1 MSGDVIYYA
10 LLDDHGVVVG
20 NGEAWLMEDLQ
31 RSAPEGTHVR
41 LLREDEVPVPGLFYL
56 GADQRFHELPPR
68 PGPQFAWRNGA
79 WVDPRSAADIA
90 AQLYAAREATALDKS
105 ELLTRMLMSG
115 LLPVSDIEAAGEGR
129 IPPSLEPA
137 LAMLPP
143 EAQVVARIK
152 WRNDPVI
159 SRTNPV
165 IVLAGAALG
174 MSEEQLDT
182 LFGVVAPI

>member
-1 MSGDVIYYA
+1 MKFTVFDDASGLVAAHLEMPD
-10 LLDDHGVVVG
+10 
-20 NGEAWLMEDLQ
+20 
-31 RSAPEGTHVR
+31 
-41 LLREDEVPVPGLFYL
+41 EDEARLNVEPGQTLFALFVPDDSYL
-56 GADQRFHELPPR
+56 KGGIVLPLPPR
-68 PGPQFAWRNGA
+68 PVGPH
-79 WVDPRSAADIA
+79 WVFDLAGERWSDPRTPADLAAA
-90 AQLYAAREATALDKS
+90 LYAAREQTSLDKS

-152 WRNDPVI
+152 WRNDPII

-174 MSEEQLDT
+174 MSEEQLDA

>member
-1 MSGDVIYYA
+1 MIEFIVVERETGKIVRSGFSA
-10 LLDDHGVVVG
+10 NPGVDQVLEPGEVVLIT
-20 NGEAWLMEDLQ
+20 EMTDPA
-31 RSAPEGTHVR
+31 RYHVSAEGI
-41 LLREDEVPVPGLFYL
+41 VPI
-56 GADQRFHELPPR
+56 PPR
-68 PGPQFAWRNGA
+68 PEGWVEWNGEA
-79 WVDPRSAADIA
+79 WVDPRSP
-90 AQLYAAREATALDKS
+90 AQVSEALYTTRQRTSLDKS
-105 ELLTRMLMSG
+105 ELLTRMLLSG

-182 LFGVVAPI
+182 LFGVVSPI

>member
-1 MSGDVIYYA
+1 MSFFCTIYEAETGQYVQYIEA
-10 LLDDHGVVVG
+10 PDWLNVRLNAGADKVVVL
-20 NGEAWLMEDLQ
+20 GEFPPESYYKLGGVELMPPK
-31 RSAPEGTHVR
+31 PEGEFWTFDVEAER
-41 LLREDEVPVPGLFYL
+41 
-56 GADQRFHELPPR
+56 
-68 PGPQFAWRNGA
+68 
-79 WVDPRSAADIA
+79 WVDPRTAADLA
-90 AQLYAAREATALDKS
+90 AALYTVREHTSLDKS

>member
-1 MSGDVIYYA
+1 MIEFIVVDRATGKILRSGFSANPEEDQQLEPGEVV
-10 LLDDHGVVVG
+10 LLTDMADPAHFHVSADGIVPIPPRPEGWVEW
-20 NGEAWLMEDLQ
+20 NGEAWL
-31 RSAPEGTHVR
+31 
-41 LLREDEVPVPGLFYL
+41 
-56 GADQRFHELPPR
+56 
-68 PGPQFAWRNGA
+68 
-79 WVDPRSAADIA
+79 DPRSRAEVAAA
-90 AQLYAAREATALDKS
+90 LFAMRERTSLDKS
-105 ELLTRMLMSG
+105 ELLTRMLISG

-165 IVLAGAALG
+165 IVLAGAALN
-174 MSEEQLDT
+174 MSEEQLDA